1 MILFYEMCLD
11 KKKREKLKNYLS
23 VIYGIN
29 NTKKKS
35 VQVSFQVYMC
45 MERERE
51 YVIFSLN
58 PKNIQL

>member
-1 MILFYEMCLD
+1 M
-11 KKKREKLKNYLS
+11 KKEKLKNYLS

-35 VQVSFQVYMC
+35 VQVIFQVYMC

-51 YVIFSLN
+51 YVKVFLV
-58 PKNIQL
+58 